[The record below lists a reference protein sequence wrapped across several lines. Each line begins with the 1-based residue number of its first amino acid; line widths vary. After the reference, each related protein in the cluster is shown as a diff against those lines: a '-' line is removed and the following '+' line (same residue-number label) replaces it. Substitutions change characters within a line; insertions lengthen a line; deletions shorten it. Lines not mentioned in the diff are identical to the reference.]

1 MDSNFPT
8 IDLRVVYV
16 APTDLS
22 KQFKFKDTVDEIEKQ
37 SLVVYYIKCKD
48 CNADYIGKT
57 ERLLFHRIK
66 EHKTQKTSSI
76 YQHQL
81 STGHTIDYDNVQILD
96 RADSDRKLQLKEVMH
111 IDKRKP
117 SLNIQLNSQTQYRI
131 GVHIIGSSKV

>member
-1 MDSNFPT
+1 MC
-8 IDLRVVYV
+8 
-16 APTDLS
+16 
-22 KQFKFKDTVDEIEKQ
+22 
-37 SLVVYYIKCKD
+37 SLI
-48 CNADYIGKT
+48 
-57 ERLLFHRIK
+57 HRIK

-81 STGHTIDYDNVQILD
+81 STGHTIDYDDVQILD

-117 SLNIQLNSQTQYRI
+117 TLNIQLNSQTQYRI